1 MQLLVNGL
9 VSGMLVALPALALS
23 LTFSVLRFA
32 NFAIGAMVTVGAY
45 VIYGFNVGLGFSLPL
60 AALCGA
66 AVSALL
72 AAVVD
77 WLVYRPLRDRSAI
90 TLLVASMGV
99 AFVLENAVRFLAG
112 NTPLGYAVEAARP
125 WRWAGLRFNVE
136 QLITV
141 AVSLACLAVV
151 ALIFRGSRLGRAMR
165 AVADNPSLAAT
176 RGVSRQVVATLTWLL
191 AGGLAALAGL
201 LVGLDSTL
209 DPQMGWNYLLPVFA
223 AAVLGGWSSP
233 GAAVAGALVMG
244 VLSELST
251 LVLPAHYRTLVAF
264 AALSLLLLLRP
275 SGLFGRTWVHK

>member
-1 MQLLVNGL
+1 V
-9 VSGMLVALPALALS
+9 
-23 LTFSVLRFA
+23 
-32 NFAIGAMVTVGAY
+32 
-45 VIYGFNVGLGFSLPL
+45 
-60 AALCGA
+60 
-66 AVSALL
+66 L

-77 WLVYRPLRDRSAI
+77 WLVYRPLRERSGI

-99 AFVLENAVRFLAG
+99 AFVLENAVRFVAG

-125 WRWAGLRFNVE
+125 WRWAGLRFNLE

-141 AVSLACLAVV
+141 AVSLACLLVV
-151 ALIFRGSRLGRAMR
+151 ALIFKGSRLGRAMR

-176 RGVSRQVVATLTWLL
+176 RGVSRQTVATLTWLL

-201 LVGLDSTL
+201 LIGLDATL

-275 SGLFGRTWVHK
+275 SGLFGRAWVQK